1 MSTTLKDR
9 AIKSMI
15 WVTID
20 KTGGYALLFVSNLVL
35 ARLLMP
41 EDFGCIAMLNVFLAF
56 ADILIHGGFGSALI
70 QKKSPTRLDYSS
82 VFYCNLF
89 ISIVLYLL
97 LFFSAPAIAK
107 FYQIPLLSK
116 VLRVQ
121 AVTLIINS
129 FTVVQLSI
137 LKKNLHFK
145 ALAIRNI
152 TSSVIGVI
160 VCVVCA
166 FLGMGVWSL
175 VLNMLVSSSFGVLLL
190 WRTSD
195 WRPAMEFSFA
205 SIKELF
211 SFGGLMMISSIVS
224 SVYENL
230 QSLIIGKFYS
240 ASDLGYVNQAKKLES
255 VPSGALSSVVSQV
268 SFPVFSQIQEDTV
281 NLKNA
286 LKKNIKSI
294 QYINLPMMLLL
305 LVIAEPLILLLY
317 GERWMECVP
326 YFKILVFSR
335 LIAAII
341 PLNMN
346 IISAKGRGGLYLL
359 TQIIKS
365 TIAISLILISI
376 PHGIRALL
384 IAMALIPYFEFF
396 VCTLINRRL
405 VRYGLFEQLKDILPT
420 FGIAIAVAV
429 AVCFCGSFIHAHPYI
444 IMFSQVLLYSFL
456 YLLITGLLGFDAF
469 NIYYSILK
477 TKVYGNKTKQ

>member
-41 EDFGCIAMLNVFLAF
+41 EDFGCIAMLNVFLAI

-205 SIKELF
+205 
-211 SFGGLMMISSIVS
+211 
-224 SVYENL
+224 